1 MLLINNSWKNLL
13 KFVDLQLKSID
24 TKCEIFEDMIKK
36 YLINCLF
43 NTRLELSFLGKV
55 KKKEGKLRSRVQS
68 SQVKSMKNIVQTRAK
83 KDTLA

>member
-24 TKCEIFEDMIKK
+24 TKCEIFKDMIKK
-36 YLINCLF
+36 YMINCLF

-55 KKKEGKLRSRVQS
+55 KKKWG
-68 SQVKSMKNIVQTRAK
+68 
-83 KDTLA
+83 